1 MQRKSKTDDY
11 VHLIVYFIDPR
22 HLVERSETR
31 RREVRQSRSVNG
43 MSDDRRGRSNSES
56 HAAHGRPSGHLKS
69 RDSST
74 NINGEGEEG
83 VAEEETSIEGLS
95 SADISILSKMSK
107 IANVLPIIAKA
118 DTLTMARLYEVRQA
132 VRRSLKAAKIDLGT
146 FDIASS
152 VNRRKKHNVPRTE
165 AVVSR
170 EPIETM
176 AAEEDQ
182 HLPQKANGKEE
193 VKVVRVR
200 SRRAYSASGPRPAS
214 DVFGHAG
221 ESDAG
226 HENNASLARGNS
238 FQSTEPLFSR
248 SAEEE
253 EDEDA
258 TAKAHEELLK
268 LMPFSVFVPEPIQI
282 YRKKKSFQHRRPTSA
297 EDPDFDMMQQDSV
310 PPVPPLPRIDGTHS
324 ASAESG
330 DTPPRESEEIGTALS
345 PGPSDYP
352 HAYPLPTALLPS
364 ERYERNYRWGTANVL
379 DPDQCD
385 FGILRS
391 TIFGTHLEALKE
403 STTARYEAFRS
414 RRLELNRQ
422 LRQGSVSEV

>member
-1 MQRKSKTDDY
+1 VQRKSKTDDY

-31 RREVRQSRSVNG
+31 RREVRQG
-43 MSDDRRGRSNSES
+43 Y
-56 HAAHGRPSGHLKS
+56 LKN

-74 NINGEGEEG
+74 NVNGDAEEG
-83 VAEEETSIEGLS
+83 REDETSIEGLS
-95 SADISILSKMSK
+95 EADITIISKMSK
-107 IANVLPIIAKA
+107 FANVLPIIAKA

-132 VRRSLKAAKIDLGT
+132 IRRSLKNAKIDLGT

-152 VNRRKKHNVPRTE
+152 VNRRKKHNISRNE

-170 EPIETM
+170 NEPIEMM

-182 HLPQKANGKEE
+182 HLPRQAAGKEE

-214 DVFGHAG
+214 DVFGHAE

-226 HENNASLARGNS
+226 HHNNASLARGNS

-248 SAEEE
+248 DAEEE
-253 EDEDA
+253 EDENA
-258 TAKAHEELLK
+258 SAKAHEELLK
-268 LMPFSVFVPEPIQI
+268 LMPFSVFVPEPIQV
-282 YRKKKSFQHRRPTSA
+282 YRKKKSQQYMRPNSA
-297 EDPDFDMMQQDSV
+297 EDPDFDFTQQNGV
-310 PPVPPLPRIDGTHS
+310 PPVPPLPRIDGTNS
-324 ASAESG
+324 ASAES
-330 DTPPRESEEIGTALS
+330 DDAPPRESEEIGTALS
-345 PGPSDYP
+345 PGPYDYP
-352 HAYPLPTALLPS
+352 HAYPLPPTALLPS

-422 LRQGSVSEV
+422 LREGSASEV